1 MTAKP
6 APPGERT
13 AALDVTLLGRE
24 YKVACK
30 ESERAE
36 LLDAV
41 AFVDRRMRE
50 IRDAGKTAAGVER
63 VAVMA
68 ALNIAHDL
76 LRERRAAGAAPVRAA
91 SVPSA
96 SNIAIDDASVRRRI
110 SDMQSAIDQ
119 VLAGQEKLF

>member
-1 MTAKP
+1 MTTRP
-6 APPGERT
+6 APPPERT
-13 AALDVTLLGRE
+13 AALDVTLLGRD

-36 LLDAV
+36 LQDAV

-50 IRDAGKTAAGVER
+50 IRDAGKSAAGLER

-76 LRERRAAGAAPVRAA
+76 LRERRTASSAPVRAA
-91 SVPSA
+91 STQTAANSGVDEA
-96 SNIAIDDASVRRRI
+96 GVRRRI
-110 SDMQSAIDQ
+110 ADMQSAIDQ

>member
-1 MTAKP
+1 MTTRP
-6 APPGERT
+6 AAPGERT
-13 AALDVTLLGRE
+13 ATLDVTLLGRD

-36 LLDAV
+36 LQDAV

-50 IRDAGKTAAGVER
+50 IRDAGKSAAGVER

-76 LRERRAAGAAPVRAA
+76 LRERRAAAAAPARAA
-91 SVPSA
+91 AVPSTPGNGVDEA
-96 SNIAIDDASVRRRI
+96 NVRRRI
-110 SDMQSAIDQ
+110 ADMQSAIDQ